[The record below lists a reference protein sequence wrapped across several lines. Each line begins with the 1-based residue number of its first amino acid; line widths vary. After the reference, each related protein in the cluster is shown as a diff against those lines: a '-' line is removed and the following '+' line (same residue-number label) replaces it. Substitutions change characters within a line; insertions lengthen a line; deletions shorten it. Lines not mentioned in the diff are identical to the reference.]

1 MALSKLKVSKAA
13 EVLGLMPG
21 DKARRLAF
29 AMGQTGKVGPTTV
42 ARIGDALIAQL
53 DSEAPRAFEGG
64 PVERVGAILN
74 FSPSTTR
81 DDVLDGLDKE
91 DREFAN
97 EVRKAIFTFVNIPE
111 RIDPRD
117 VPKIT
122 REVEQTVLITAL
134 AAAQGKE
141 KETKAA
147 EFILSSMSQRLAQQ
161 MRDEMETLGKVR
173 AKDGEDAMNEVV
185 TAIRAME
192 ADGKLMLVAGE
203 D

>member
-1 MALSKLKVSKAA
+1 M
-13 EVLGLMPG
+13 
-21 DKARRLAF
+21 
-29 AMGQTGKVGPTTV
+29 
-42 ARIGDALIAQL
+42 
-53 DSEAPRAFEGG
+53 
-64 PVERVGAILN
+64 
-74 FSPSTTR
+74 
-81 DDVLDGLDKE
+81 
-91 DREFAN
+91 
-97 EVRKAIFTFVNIPE
+97 
-111 RIDPRD
+111 
-117 VPKIT
+117 
-122 REVEQTVLITAL
+122 LITAL

>member
-1 MALSKLKVSKAA
+1 MCIR
-13 EVLGLMPG
+13 
-21 DKARRLAF
+21 DR
-29 AMGQTGKVGPTTV
+29 
-42 ARIGDALIAQL
+42 
-53 DSEAPRAFEGG
+53 GG